1 MRQAGARMRMSIRT
15 LLLAGAMLSVT
26 ATANAQGTSEQASAC
41 MGDAFRLCSAYIPS
55 AARIE
60 ACLENNKRQLSP
72 ACRAQFDEGD
82 PKQRPRV
89 RRAKAVD
96 PNQ

>member
-1 MRQAGARMRMSIRT
+1 MLS
-15 LLLAGAMLSVT
+15 LAGAMLSVT

-60 ACLENNKRQLSP
+60 ACLESNKKKLSP
-72 ACRAQFDEGD
+72 ACYAQFADGE
-82 PKQRPRV
+82 PKARPRI
-89 RRAKAVD
+89 RRVKSAD

>member
-1 MRQAGARMRMSIRT
+1 MRMSIRT
-15 LLLAGAMLSVT
+15 LSLAGAMLS
-26 ATANAQGTSEQASAC
+26 AAAAANAQGTSEQASAC

-60 ACLENNKRQLSP
+60 ACLESNKKKLSP
-72 ACRAQFDEGD
+72 GCYAQFEESQ
-82 PKQRPRV
+82 PKPRPRV
-89 RRAKAVD
+89 RRAKSVD

>member
-1 MRQAGARMRMSIRT
+1 LS
-15 LLLAGAMLSVT
+15 LAGAMLS
-26 ATANAQGTSEQASAC
+26 AAAAANAQGTADQASAC

-60 ACLENNKRQLSP
+60 ACLESNKKKLSP
-72 ACRAQFDEGD
+72 ACYAQFEESA
-82 PKQRPRV
+82 PKPRPRV
-89 RRAKAVD
+89 RRVKSVD